1 MIANPSK
8 ALLGFA
14 LIAFGVPE
22 LLCGAE
28 LQPGTLKIWDD
39 YIRSADLRMQARL
52 DAERAFLW
60 TDESTNRRQRL
71 KAGEVVVAPLIGHG
85 TKDVPD
91 GLIHHWIGAVFIP
104 NATVRRLLAVVY
116 DYEAYKDF
124 YKPVVTDSKT
134 LACAG
139 SDRAFSMI
147 WQRKVLFLVAAVE
160 SQYQAREVVVDA
172 RRGYSFINATRV
184 QEIQDYGH
192 AGQRLLPSDTGNG
205 LIWRL
210 HSINRYEE
218 RDGGIYLEVEAFV
231 LSRDIP
237 SSLRWL
243 VNPMVRRLSIDSLT
257 TTLRQ
262 TREAV
267 NSLVG
272 EPDRLRTCPN
282 SRPPD
287 PLEPPRTS
295 VVLARKHSAGS
306 DSTGHR

>member
-1 MIANPSK
+1 
-8 ALLGFA
+8 
-14 LIAFGVPE
+14 
-22 LLCGAE
+22 
-28 LQPGTLKIWDD
+28 
-39 YIRSADLRMQARL
+39 MQARL

-71 KAGEVVVAPLIGHG
+71 KAGEVVVAPVVGHG
-85 TKDVPD
+85 TKDVPN

-104 NATVRRLLAVVY
+104 NATVRRLLAVVHDY
-116 DYEAYKDF
+116 DAYKDF
-124 YKPVVTDSKT
+124 YKPVVTDSKM

-139 SDRAFSMI
+139 SDQAFSMI
-147 WQRKVLFLVAAVE
+147 LQRKVLFLAAAVE

-172 RRGYSFINATRV
+172 RRGYSSINAIRV

-192 AGQRLLPSDTGNG
+192 AAQHLLPSDTGSG
-205 LIWRL
+205 FIWRL

-218 RDGGIYLEVEAFV
+218 RDAGIYLEVEAFV

-237 SSLRWL
+237 PSLRLL
-243 VNPMVRRLSIDSLT
+243 VNPLVRRLSVDSLT

-272 EPDRLRTCPN
+272 EPGRLPTCPN
-282 SRPPD
+282 SGRPPD
-287 PLEPPRTS
+287 QVNFLALEPPRTT
-295 VVLARKHSAGS
+295 VVVTHQHSAAS
-306 DSTGHR
+306 DSTGHRWPLHSEVARQGTVVLIQAGRIRASGAKLQSCAP